1 MYFEYVT
8 NWLYRL
14 MKVPI
19 PLVLSENVYGLVT
32 VFDLFLFTVYLGVF
46 IILIKYLITDSLSLN
61 VGGVDLNYSSDAYVA
76 RQYRNSVSNHIKN
89 SNEKKEAAAKRN
101 ELLTKQRRLLYYH
114 KNHKYK
120 QPTYNNSIGGRI
132 LAKKNAG
139 RISTSTSSNSIVSHI
154 LAKKKK

>member
-32 VFDLFLFTVYLGVF
+32 IFDLFLFTVYLGVF
-46 IILIKYLITDSLSLN
+46 IVLIKYMITDSLSLN
-61 VGGVDLNYSSDAYVA
+61 VGGVDINYSSDAYVA
-76 RQYRNSVSNHIKN
+76 RQYRNAVSNHINK
-89 SNEKKEAAAKRN
+89 SNERKAIAEKKKADYAKGQQWLNERRN
-101 ELLTKQRRLLYYH
+101 RAK
-114 KNHKYK
+114 
-120 QPTYNNSIGGRI
+120 TYSNSIGGRI
-132 LAKKNAG
+132 LANKNAG
-139 RISTSTSSNSIVSHI
+139 RISASKNNNSIGSRI